1 MFKYVL
7 IFKYSHWHLG
17 LHWHLASLSSNIES
31 NRPIGFTNDASV
43 SSQWWRRDP
52 IVEDDIDD
60 GVIEESQESEPS
72 MHPDKVLK
80 EMLKVTVNDQMTTLE
95 RATTVPSHLRLKN
108 GG

>member
-1 MFKYVL
+1 
-7 IFKYSHWHLG
+7 
-17 LHWHLASLSSNIES
+17 
-31 NRPIGFTNDASV
+31 
-43 SSQWWRRDP
+43 
-52 IVEDDIDD
+52 VEDDIDD